1 MERDLRAGVRRSR
14 AVSAAILAASLVACG
29 QRGPLYLPKPPAE
42 PPPRVR
48 APAAGTAVSPP
59 AGTTGGPAVPGTVP
73 AAPAADGAARRP
85 D

>member
-29 QRGPLYLPKPPAE
+29 QRGPLDLPKPPAE

-48 APAAGTAVSPP
+48 APAAGTAVAPP
-59 AGTTGGPAVPGTVP
+59 AGTTGEPAARDAAP
-73 AAPAADGAARRP
+73 AAPASDGPARRP